1 MWKALKG
8 ALQGL
13 VGSKKFVAA
22 FISAVTWGVGK
33 FGVQLDAAELYPLVV
48 PIWGYVL
55 AQAGADWSKA
65 AAELKAG
72 TAADKLAEESK
83 PK

>member
-22 FISAVTWGVGK
+22 FLSAATWGIGK
-33 FGVQLDAAELYPLVV
+33 LGLKLDADELYPLVV
-48 PIWGYVL
+48 PLWTYVI
-55 AQAGADWSKA
+55 AQAGADWKKA
-65 AAELKAG
+65 AAELTAG
-72 TAADKLAEESK
+72 AVKTEDKPE
-83 PK
+83 